1 MQVLESCPWVQP
13 RAVSVLAVV
22 EASGEAATV
31 FTLRTSVRRKSM
43 EAELTKVCGSVNT
56 GKGNRNPLK
65 QNNIRYR
72 KEGKTTQEST
82 KTK

>member
-1 MQVLESCPWVQP
+1 MLLLLQVLESCPWVQP

-43 EAELTKVCGSVNT
+43 EAELTKVCSP
-56 GKGNRNPLK
+56 GNSQK
-65 QNNIRYR
+65 IQTYR
-72 KEGKTTQEST
+72 AGNSKEGFGTC
-82 KTK
+82 